1 MFRQTVFGKILAA
14 PLLLLG
20 LGLTSWDA
28 RSEMVNGEDLV
39 DPTAPFLLR
48 ADSNMPLINAF
59 ALFNSYEVS
68 SILIRSD
75 MRIAVVNSQRVRIGD
90 RVGNADILSI
100 ESDRVTI
107 SLNGETRDLML
118 HGSSV
123 KSLSDADR

>member
-1 MFRQTVFGKILAA
+1 
-14 PLLLLG
+14 
-20 LGLTSWDA
+20 
-28 RSEMVNGEDLV
+28 
-39 DPTAPFLLR
+39 
-48 ADSNMPLINAF
+48 
-59 ALFNSYEVS
+59 
-68 SILIRSD
+68 
-75 MRIAVVNSQRVRIGD
+75 VVNSQRVRIGD